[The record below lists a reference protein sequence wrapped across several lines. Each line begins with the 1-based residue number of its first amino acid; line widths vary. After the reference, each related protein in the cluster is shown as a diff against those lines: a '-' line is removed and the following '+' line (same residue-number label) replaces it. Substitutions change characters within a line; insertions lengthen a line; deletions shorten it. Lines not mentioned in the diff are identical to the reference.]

1 VEAISDTANGAITAL
16 QDGSAQA
23 RPLIFTCGSS
33 RSGTSMMC
41 YLLGLGTRVFA
52 TTELH
57 FFEHLSTAA
66 ERRSQLTRDDALR
79 IASGLLR
86 HQRYGAAFDHESS
99 LEDEAAAFLRER
111 FGERVPGAMELFAG
125 LLVHLAESKG
135 KDVPCEQTP
144 RNVFYLDDI
153 LASYPHARVIVTVRD
168 PRDVL
173 ASQKHKWKTQRRN
186 ARLPLREAVRL
197 RLNYHPITT
206 SLLWNAAVRAGD
218 RHAAHERVRIV
229 RFEDVLAAPEREVQA
244 ICEFLE
250 LPYEPEMLSVP
261 QVKSS
266 FDPREQTPVGINPS
280 AAGRWARGALRRS
293 EVYLCERITRE
304 GMRLHGY
311 EPVTK
316 LPPPGVA
323 LDLLSFPVK
332 VGAAFVANRGRN
344 RSMLEGIKRRLG
356 RG

>member
-1 VEAISDTANGAITAL
+1 MEATSHTAQNGASAL
-16 QDGSAQA
+16 AEPGDARS
-23 RPLIFTCGSS
+23 RPLIFTCGSD

-41 YLLGLGTRVFA
+41 YLLGLGSRVFA

-66 ERRSQLTRDDALR
+66 ERRGALDR
-79 IASGLLR
+79 EAALALAAGLLR
-86 HQRYGAAFDHESS
+86 HQRFGAAFDHASS
-99 LEDEAAAFLRER
+99 LEDEAAAFLSGR
-111 FGERVPGAMELFAG
+111 FGDRVPGALELFAA
-125 LLVHLAESKG
+125 LLVHLAESHG
-135 KDVPCEQTP
+135 KAIPCEQTP
-144 RNVFYLDDI
+144 RNVLYLDEI
-153 LASYPHARVIVTVRD
+153 LGTYPAARVIVTVRD

-186 ARLPLREAVRL
+186 SKLPLREAVRL

-218 RHAAHERVRIV
+218 RQAAHERVRIV
-229 RFEDVLAAPEREVQA
+229 RFEDVLRAPEQEVRA
-244 ICEFLE
+244 ICAFLD
-250 LPYEPEMLSVP
+250 LPYEDAMLSVP

-304 GMRLHGY
+304 GMQRHGY
-311 EPVTK
+311 EPSMRRPT
-316 LPPPGVA
+316 PGVA
-323 LDLLSFPVK
+323 LELVSFPVK
-332 VGAAFVANRGRN
+332 AGLAFVANRGRN
-344 RSMLEGIKRRLG
+344 RSMLEGIKRRFG
-356 RG
+356 A